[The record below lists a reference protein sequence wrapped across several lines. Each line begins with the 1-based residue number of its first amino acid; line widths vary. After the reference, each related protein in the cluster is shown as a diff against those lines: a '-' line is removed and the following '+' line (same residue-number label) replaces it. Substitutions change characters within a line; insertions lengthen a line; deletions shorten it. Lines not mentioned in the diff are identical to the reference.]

1 MTMTETQATRT
12 NSIGIYIDRVDRN
25 RILATLKAYNAI
37 VESSDST
44 NQLAVQLFGIYDR
57 LPIQNKIRCTKC
69 KAVAS
74 KELDVCPFCGHDE
87 GDDLPDVP
95 EVGVVAGNG
104 NGEGSN
110 HEAHMTETL
119 IEGTVKVKKKKKAA
133 HGAESNGAGDVA
145 VVVDDLQT
153 SGTLLTERELDQAIR
168 NVEKLK
174 VDYTGCYWQIGRMI
188 GEIHDQQLWKLRL
201 ETNEKGKAVARWKT
215 WESFCN
221 AELRMSP
228 KSAGRAMNVS
238 AQFSE
243 DQVRLWGRSK
253 LDLVL
258 QAPVEARPALI
269 EKIKAGSSKREVE
282 EEVRKGK
289 AESGFVRPSRAV
301 DGRGGKTSETQTKG
315 KQSTKIMVA
324 NILGSVTVKAYKKP
338 ASLKDVDWKEQAR
351 AKKLADQPIGVLEL
365 TNDVSMFIMLTESAA
380 GELQYKVLTKR
391 NAE

>member
-1 MTMTETQATRT
+1 MTMTETQVTRT

-57 LPIQNKIRCTKC
+57 LPNQNKIRCTKC
-69 KAVAS
+69 KGVAS
-74 KELDVCPFCGHDE
+74 RELDVCPFCGHDE

-104 NGEGSN
+104 EGSN
-110 HEAHMTETL
+110 HEAHMTEMP
-119 IEGTVKVKKKKKAA
+119 EGIVKVKKKKKAA
-133 HGAESNGAGDVA
+133 AHGAESNGAS
-145 VVVDDLQT
+145 VVDADLT
-153 SGTLLTERELDQAIR
+153 PSSELRTERELDQAVA
-168 NVEKLK
+168 NVEKFK
-174 VDYTGCYWQIGRMI
+174 IDSASTYWLMGVQIAD
-188 GEIHDQQLWKLRL
+188 IHKNQLWKLRV
-201 ETNEKGKAVARWKT
+201 EVNEKGKVKPRWST

-221 AELRMSP
+221 AELKMTP
-228 KSAGRAMNVS
+228 KSANASMDVVKN
-238 AQFSE
+238 FTE

-253 LDLVL
+253 LNLVL
-258 QAPVEARPALI
+258 QAPPEARPQLI
-269 EKIKAGSSKREVE
+269 EKIKEGASHREVE
-282 EEVRKGK
+282 KEVRKGK
-289 AESGFVRPSRAV
+289 AEADFTRPSRGA
-301 DGRGGKTSETQTKG
+301 RGGKTSASQA